1 MSLQSLVK
9 WKQRMTGETD
19 SSETKEEYQNNRKG
33 WVKLL
38 EIYHHLHQQ
47 GQVSK
52 KVMPTELFVH
62 LRWSR

>member
-9 WKQRMTGETD
+9 WKQRMTVEKDNGK
-19 SSETKEEYQNNRKG
+19 TKDEYQSKRKG
-33 WVKLL
+33 CVKLL
-38 EIYHHLHQQ
+38 EIYHLLHQQ

-52 KVMPTELFVH
+52 KIMPTELFVH